1 MKRLLSF
8 TLMSGILVLG
18 VLQAGATAQL
28 RLDDGMGNVVT
39 VLDNGAGDTNGATGA
54 ITYIG
59 PVGPNWTINV
69 TSGLTK
75 PALGSAAQP
84 QMDISTSNVTS
95 QGAGML
101 TIEFTD
107 TDFSGVGAAVA
118 TIGGTTPGV
127 VNYNTY
133 TDSGNRPFFTTTLVT
148 QDGPLGPGAISDTKN
163 GTIPGPAPYSL
174 TLKTVITHNAA
185 FQVTGFDANLG
196 VTCACVAHNIQYNFN
211 GTQIIFQPSKTGSIW
226 FISDGV
232 VKNLPNNQI
241 TTLMITNQTI
251 TIPATSSTPQF
262 VIPVPDA
269 VITFDP
275 SKTTATTDFVGGVW
289 QSTFPTSGLS
299 GNIFYAGVAFPV
311 PASGLPG
318 GIKNVLWSGQFSSA
332 TSGLNISWQWSAAN
346 YSTFTTDYSDDAGG
360 LMVKPTDDNHKSVY
374 QNSDHA
380 GTPEGSQAGPPNKTW
395 KSFVVGGASGGGG
408 SNFTGSGSSTISF
421 PPCVCPPPD

>member
-8 TLMSGILVLG
+8 TLMSGVILASVLH
-18 VLQAGATAQL
+18 AGATAQL
-28 RLDDGMGNVVT
+28 RLTASDGSTVT
-39 VLDNGAGDTNGATGA
+39 VMDNGAGDSNAATGA
-54 ITYIG
+54 ITYNG
-59 PVGPNWTINV
+59 AVGPNWSVNV

-84 QMDISTSNVTS
+84 QMDISTANLTS
-95 QGAGML
+95 QGAGTL

-118 TIGGTTPGV
+118 TIGGTTNGTV
-127 VNYNTY
+127 IYDTFV
-133 TDSGNRPFFTTTLVT
+133 DSGNRAFFETTGVT
-148 QDGPLGPGAISDTKN
+148 QDGPLGPGAIADTKN

-174 TLKTVITHNAA
+174 TLKTVITHSAA
-185 FQVTGFDANLG
+185 FQITGFDANLG
-196 VTCACVAHNIQYNFN
+196 VTCACAAHSIQYNFN
-211 GTQIIFQPSKTGSIW
+211 GTQIIFQGSNANSSIW

-232 VKNLPNNQI
+232 VKNLPNNKI

-251 TIPATSSTPQF
+251 TIPVNPPIT
-262 VIPVPDA
+262 IPVPDA

-275 SKTTATTDFVGGVW
+275 SAMTATTNFVGGVW

-311 PASGLPG
+311 PAGGLPG

-346 YSTFTTDYSDDAGG
+346 YSKFPMPGDYNAPNG
-360 LMVKPTDDNHKSVY
+360 VAPKPTDDNHKSVY

-380 GTPEGSQAGPPNKTW
+380 GTPEGTNPQNNQLW
-395 KSFVVGGASGGGG
+395 QKSVVGGASGGGG

-421 PPCVCPPPD
+421 PPCVCPSPQ